1 MLNEEDR
8 RKRRRIWFSGSLAL
22 LVLAAAGAG
31 WAVLHIPA
39 DIAARTVSALQTSG
53 LDPRAAVSV
62 EGRTVTLSG
71 EVPNTYTRARMRA
84 IAGSIRGVRTVIDQ
98 LSVAPLPPAEDASR
112 PSPPEQ
118 PPAGGR
124 SRDPAAATA
133 PPPPARPEKVA
144 GAALDPPRVAAA
156 APSMPAAPAP
166 TGTLPEALAPTAVE
180 GPPAAREHPPALSEP
195 ESKPLEPPPA
205 RLRLPLLHF
214 EFAGTRLTPDSE
226 LRLAEI
232 VAELRK
238 RPDERVEVAGHADA
252 LGSKSYNQELSLR
265 RARAVADRLV
275 AAGIDAA
282 RLQTRGYR
290 DIRPLTDNHSRQG
303 RAMNRRV
310 ELVVIE

>member
-1 MLNEEDR
+1 MLYEEDR

-22 LVLAAAGAG
+22 LVLAAAGVG
-31 WAVLHIPA
+31 WAVLRIPE
-39 DIAARTVSALQTSG
+39 DIAARTVSALQTAG

-71 EVPNTYTRARMRA
+71 EVPNTYTHARMRA
-84 IAGSIRGVRTVIDQ
+84 IAGSIRGVRTVIDR

-112 PSPPEQ
+112 PSLPEQ

-124 SRDPAAATA
+124 SRDPAAANA
-133 PPPPARPEKVA
+133 PPPPDRPEGVA
-144 GAALDPPRVAAA
+144 ESAFDPPRVAAA
-156 APSMPAAPAP
+156 APSMPAEPAP
-166 TGTLPEALAPTAVE
+166 PPAE
-180 GPPAAREHPPALSEP
+180 GPPSARELPPALSEP
-195 ESKPLEPPPA
+195 EPKPLDPPPA
-205 RLRLPLLHF
+205 KRQLPLLHF

-232 VAELRK
+232 VAELHN
-238 RPDERVEVAGHADA
+238 RPDGRIEVAGHADA
-252 LGSKSYNQELSLR
+252 LGSKFYNQELSLR

-290 DIRPLTDNHSRQG
+290 EIRPLTDNHSRQG

>member
-31 WAVLHIPA
+31 WAVLRIPA

-71 EVPNTYTRARMRA
+71 EVPNAYTRARMRA

-98 LSVAPLPPAEDASR
+98 LSVAALPPAEDASR

-124 SRDPAAATA
+124 SRDPAAANA
-133 PPPPARPEKVA
+133 PSPPARPEGVA
-144 GAALDPPRVAAA
+144 GAAFDPPRVAAA
-156 APSMPAAPAP
+156 ALSMPAAPAP
-166 TGTLPEALAPTAVE
+166 PGTVPEALAP
-180 GPPAAREHPPALSEP
+180 PPAARERPPAMSEP

-205 RLRLPLLHF
+205 KLRLPLLHF

-238 RPDERVEVAGHADA
+238 RPDERIEVAGHADA

-290 DIRPLTDNHSRQG
+290 DSRPLTDNHSRQG
-303 RAMNRRV
+303 RSMNRRV